1 MSIKFEREDR
11 YYVFKISDIEATGMT
26 DIIPLLDTVK
36 MITDLNRG
44 AFKFV
49 LAKDKTLYIGFA
61 HSDYHMDICGN
72 LDRYQIR
79 SAGYLAYDGVEEG
92 EEDNE
97 KHIWFAN
104 GKSEGYG
111 IGCRPDDGLEIRRYL
126 MTLSDSDIVEQMNDN
141 ARLAI
146 KIA

>member
-1 MSIKFEREDR
+1 MS
-11 YYVFKISDIEATGMT
+11 
-26 DIIPLLDTVK
+26 
-36 MITDLNRG
+36 RG

-49 LAKDKTLYIGFA
+49 LATDKTLYIGFA
-61 HSDYHMDICGN
+61 HSDYHMDICGD

-92 EEDNE
+92 KEEDNE

-111 IGCRPDDGLEIRRYL
+111 IGCRPDDGLEIRQYL
-126 MTLSDSDIVEQMNDN
+126 MTLSDSDIVEQMDDSC
-141 ARLAI
+141 RVKM